1 MWKKRLA
8 KINKQLLHGVCIH
21 HSCTRTIE
29 QCRKALKS
37 RKCSTNVIIEK
48 NGNISVEKTNMA
60 AACVG
65 FNPYT
70 VQIDLIGNFEV
81 RDTPTLEQLQS
92 LHNVIEYLCEM
103 SGADYKKEIVR
114 FPKDISALFVD
125 MGNEDIRKAAREYLS
140 TPAYEYTKF
149 FVFYHGEVRPTKCCG
164 KNLIA
169 AINSEYR

>member
-1 MWKKRLA
+1 MWKKKLA

-48 NGNISVEKTNMA
+48 NGNISVERTNPA

-65 FNPYT
+65 FNSYT
-70 VQIDLIGNFEV
+70 VQIDLIGNFET

-92 LHNVIEYLCEM
+92 LRNVIEYLCEK
-103 SGADYKKEIVR
+103 SGLEMQRI
-114 FPKDISALFVD
+114 PKGICKMFIHLGDE
-125 MGNEDIRKAAREYLS
+125 GIRGAAREYLS
-140 TPAYEYTKF
+140 CNQNKF

-164 KNLIA
+164 RNLIM
-169 AINSEYR
+169 AIDAEYR